1 MNRILRDSLARGL
14 QLWRGWSNAAIS
26 RDMDENLDLFSRLFL
41 LFQRDNRNFTFFF
54 QFQNL
59 LASVSMKLGRIS
71 VGPVKLAR
79 NGIDDLLSSVDG
91 GKHDYDWLLTPP
103 KTPLFSSSYTS
114 EPPPT
119 LLAPRSSSLVRS
131 VFTTK
136 TSRLSMTH
144 SENNYSSRPTR
155 SSSVT
160 RPSISTMHYTTY
172 SSSSNRSSSILN
184 TSSASVT
191 SSSRPSTPTTRS
203 STRPSTPSA
212 RPLSSVS
219 QNSRPSTT
227 SSRPQVSASL
237 SSASRPNSWPSTPTR
252 RTQTTAPGP
261 APVVARSAS
270 FRTTLPDRPISAG
283 RSRPGFAVM
292 VRGNSET
299 SGPVNPPRRQSS
311 PIVSRGR
318 LTEFPGR
325 GRLHTN
331 GHDVGAPELQKTPP
345 VLEPTVRRPT
355 KPTTTSESTGF
366 GRIISK
372 KSLDM
377 ALRHMDI
384 QNGTGNV
391 HSLSGTT
398 LFPQS
403 IRSNLK
409 RQPIRVL
416 DALSSLSNNG
426 APPSSSSGGISENG
440 ICIDKSLDNEA
451 EEGDGRLS
459 AKLSEMDIYES
470 SRYDAILLKEDLK
483 NTSWL
488 HNVDDKSDQ
497 GITIDHRFE
506 PLREPF
512 GVL

>member
-1 MNRILRDSLARGL
+1 MESTIYSLQWMG
-14 QLWRGWSNAAIS
+14 
-26 RDMDENLDLFSRLFL
+26 E
-41 LFQRDNRNFTFFF
+41 
-54 QFQNL
+54 
-59 LASVSMKLGRIS
+59 SMIMT
-71 VGPVKLAR
+71 
-79 NGIDDLLSSVDG
+79 D
-91 GKHDYDWLLTPP
+91 
-103 KTPLFSSSYTS
+103 TS
-114 EPPPT
+114 ESPPT

-131 VFTTK
+131 VSTTK

-155 SSSVT
+155 SGSVT

-203 STRPSTPSA
+203 TTRPSTPSA
-212 RPLSSVS
+212 RPLSSRPSTPTRSHPGPNISSVDKPRVS
-219 QNSRPSTT
+219 QNSRPSTS
-227 SSRPQVSASL
+227 SSRPQVSANL
-237 SSASRPNSWPSTPTR
+237 SSASRPNSRPSTPTR
-252 RTQTTAPGP
+252 RTQTAAPGP

-270 FRTTLPDRPISAG
+270 VGRVLPNGRSTAPASRGSSPGPRARPSPQPIDLPDFPHDTPPNLRTTLPDRPISAG
-283 RSRPGFAVM
+283 RSRPSVAVT
-292 VRGNSET
+292 VRGNLET

-318 LTEFPGR
+318 LAELSGR

-331 GHDVGAPELQKTPP
+331 GHDVEAPELQKTPP
-345 VLEPTVRRPT
+345 VLEPTVRRLT

-366 GRIISK
+366 GRTISK

-384 QNGTGNV
+384 RNGTGSV
-391 HSLSGTT
+391 RSLSGTT

-409 RQPIRVL
+409 SQPIRVL
-416 DALSSLSNNG
+416 DASSFLSSNG
-426 APPSSSSGGISENG
+426 APPASSNGGISENG
-440 ICIDKSLDNEA
+440 NCIDKSLHNEA

-459 AKLSEMDIYES
+459 AKLSQMDIYES

-483 NTSWL
+483 NTNWL
-488 HNVDDKSDQ
+488 HNVDDKSDK
-497 GITIDHRFE
+497 GITFDHRFE
-506 PLREPF
+506 PLPEPF
-512 GVL
+512 GLL